1 MGLLSKWFGPGK
13 TPVVPVDM
21 PPPPARAAA
30 APAPAPAAAPAKFIT
45 PLGGVPG
52 VSAATTAFARGDHA
66 PVEQLYRSTHDSGLR
81 LALIRYLADDAEAIA
96 GPATPFDEL
105 ANGGDPMWQCARGL
119 YHVKVGWAARGSGT
133 ADTVTDE
140 GWSSLQAR
148 CELAV
153 AALEDAAAMRPDD
166 DIPCVIMMHAA
177 RGLSDRELG
186 NRAYEDAI
194 VRSPNSWAAA
204 QQRVEWLSPRWFGSI
219 ETVRAFARA
228 ESARVGR
235 GELAAVPLL
244 AHIDIDLYLTHFK
257 DDRDAATAARD
268 AAAAEVR
275 DCLAR
280 SVDAPGAVVTYA
292 TTIIRHF
299 GASLLWQTGD
309 EAGAKAQLVHVGR
322 TFESWCWNQSL
333 KSYKDV
339 RARLGLA

>member
-13 TPVVPVDM
+13 APVVPRDM
-21 PPPPARAAA
+21 PPPPA
-30 APAPAPAAAPAKFIT
+30 PTPAAAPAKFIT
-45 PLGGVPG
+45 PLGAIPG
-52 VSAATTAFARGDHA
+52 VSAATTAYARGDRA
-66 PVEQLYRSTHDSGLR
+66 PVEQLYRATRDSGLR
-81 LALIRYLADDAEAIA
+81 LALIKYLAEDVEPID
-96 GPATPFDEL
+96 GPATPFDDA
-105 ANGGDPMWQCARGL
+105 ANGGDPMWQCARGM

-133 ADTVTDE
+133 ANTVTDE

-186 NRAYEDAI
+186 NRAYEDA
-194 VRSPNSWAAA
+194 VTRSPDSWAAA
-204 QQRVEWLSPRWFGSI
+204 QQRVEWLSPRWFGSVD
-219 ETVRAFARA
+219 TVRAYARA
-228 ESARVGR
+228 ESERVGQ
-235 GELAAVPLL
+235 GDLAALPLL
-244 AHIDIDLYLTHFK
+244 AHVDIDLYLTHFEE
-257 DDRDAATAARD
+257 DADAAKAARD

-280 SVDAPGAVVTYA
+280 SVDAPGAVASYA

-309 EAGAKAQLVHVGR
+309 EAGAKAQLAHVGR

-333 KSYKDV
+333 KSYANV
-339 RARLGLA
+339 RAKLGLA